1 VDRDAMFAELR
12 RLEAAAQALR
22 VELGMTPEG
31 SPQPGLSKREALLI
45 EAERVAHLGSWTWNL
60 QTGEIV
66 WSDELYRILGL
77 GIQAVEPSSDRFF
90 AAIHHED
97 RARVAEHTQRSLEA
111 GIAGPVEYRVVRP
124 SGEVRHVC
132 MEAAFVREPGGPITY
147 VVGTVLDETDE
158 LRTAALLAH
167 TVAELNEA
175 HELAG
180 LGSWRLDLSDQ
191 RITWSEGMY
200 HIFGMT
206 ERPTPSVELFYAHLP
221 PADAAR
227 VRELSE
233 KALANRIPGQLDL
246 RVIREDGAIRDAIL
260 RARPTYDEAEK
271 LSGFFGVLQ
280 DVSERR
286 ALEERVR
293 HSQKMEAV
301 GTLAGGV
308 AHDFNNY
315 LLILSGHVE
324 LLEAFQNFDDS
335 ARASLDA
342 IKHACERCS
351 VLTQQLLTLS
361 RKRRSQ
367 PRRLDAVELVR
378 SMEPA
383 LRSLLGA
390 TVTLRLELE
399 NGLSPVLADPSQLDQ
414 ILMNLVINA
423 RDAMQE
429 GGTLTLR
436 LEALPA
442 AQERAEWVRL
452 TVRDTG
458 CGIPQ
463 ELQSRIFEPFFTTK
477 PLGKGT
483 GLGLAI
489 VYGLAQE
496 AGGGI
501 EVESAPGRGSA
512 FHVYLRPAGAD
523 GAAEVAD
530 ESAQA
535 LRGHGERILVIEDVE
550 EVRDLVSAQL
560 RIAGYRVITAINGE
574 AALSLLDTPPP
585 VQAVVSDV
593 VMPRMGGLRFLAEL
607 RTRHPQVPCLLMTG
621 YSAEDIQEAG
631 LDHPVLRKPFSRRE
645 LLAALASLLGSTR
658 G

>member
-1 VDRDAMFAELR
+1 VDRDAIFAELR
-12 RLEAAAQALR
+12 RLEAAAQVLR
-22 VELGMTPEG
+22 VELGITHDG
-31 SPQPGLSKREALLI
+31 GPQPGLSKREALLI

-97 RARVAEHTQRSLEA
+97 RARVGEHTQRSLESGVA
-111 GIAGPVEYRVVRP
+111 EPIEHRIVRP
-124 SGEVRHVC
+124 SGEVRHVR
-132 MEAAFVREPGGPITY
+132 MDAAFVRDPGGPITC
-147 VVGTVLDETDE
+147 VVGTMLDETDK

-175 HELAG
+175 HVLAG
-180 LGSWRLDLSDQ
+180 LGSWRLDLCDQ
-191 RITWSEGMY
+191 RITWSDGMY
-200 HIFGMT
+200 QLFGMT
-206 ERPTPSVELFYAHLP
+206 DRPTPSADLFYAHVQP
-221 PADAAR
+221 KDVAR
-227 VRELSE
+227 VRKLSE
-233 KALANRIPGQLDL
+233 NALANRTPEQLDL
-246 RVIREDGAIRDAIL
+246 RIIREDGAVRDAIL
-260 RARPTYDEAEK
+260 RARPTFDQAGK

-324 LLEAFQNFDDS
+324 LLEAFQRFDGP
-335 ARASLDA
+335 AKASLDA
-342 IKHACERCS
+342 IKHACERCG

-367 PRRLDAVELVR
+367 PRRLDAAELVR

-390 TVTLRLELE
+390 TITLRLELE
-399 NGLSPVLADPSQLDQ
+399 RGLAPVLADPSQLDQ

-423 RDAMQE
+423 RDAMEE

-442 AQERAEWVRL
+442 EQERSEWVRL

-458 CGIPQ
+458 CGIPE

-496 AGGGI
+496 AGGSI

-512 FHVYLRPAGAD
+512 FHVYLRPAAAD
-523 GAAEVAD
+523 GAAEIEDA
-530 ESAQA
+530 SAQA
-535 LRGHGERILVIEDVE
+535 LHGHGERILVVEDVE
-550 EVRDLVSAQL
+550 EVRDLVSTQL
-560 RIAGYRVITAINGE
+560 RLAGYRVITAINGE

-585 VQAVVSDV
+585 VQAVISDV
-593 VMPRMGGLRFLAEL
+593 VMPKMGGLRFLTEL
-607 RTRHPQVPCLLMTG
+607 RKRHPQVPCLLMSG
-621 YSAEDIQEAG
+621 YSAEDVQEDG
-631 LDHPVLRKPFSRRE
+631 LDHPVLRKPFSRRA
-645 LLAALASLLGSTR
+645 LLSAVASLLGSTR
-658 G
+658 A